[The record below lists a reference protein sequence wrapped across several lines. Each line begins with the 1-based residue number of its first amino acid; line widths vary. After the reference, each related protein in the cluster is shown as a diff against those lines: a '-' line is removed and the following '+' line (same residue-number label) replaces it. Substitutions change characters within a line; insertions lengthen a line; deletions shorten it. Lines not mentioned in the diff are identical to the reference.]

1 MAADTR
7 TGIVTGGSGGIG
19 QVPAERLARDVR
31 VVIAQSGNRSRA
43 EEVVVATGAAGGD
56 TAPFRADVSN
66 GDEVAKLF
74 DIADTV
80 RVRKPVATEP
90 LGESGSV
97 DIGHARDRSQSQS
110 VHALSWLSRGDEAD
124 AVLAEM
130 PVLKRHEFE
139 TNAR

>member
-31 VVIAQSGNRSRA
+31 VVIAHSGNRSRA

-90 LGESGSV
+90 LGGISV
-97 DIGHARDRSQSQS
+97 GRHRSRPRS
-110 VHALSWLSRGDEAD
+110 
-124 AVLAEM
+124 
-130 PVLKRHEFE
+130 
-139 TNAR
+139 